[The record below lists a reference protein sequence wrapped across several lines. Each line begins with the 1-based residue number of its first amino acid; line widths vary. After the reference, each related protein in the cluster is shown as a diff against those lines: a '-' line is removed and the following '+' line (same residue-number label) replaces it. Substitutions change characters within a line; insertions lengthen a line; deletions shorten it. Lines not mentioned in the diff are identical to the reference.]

1 MLSSPSFG
9 SGSGLSVHIRTT
21 RMDGKLLSYSYIS
34 GAAVAIGKNTLEVQ
48 KDGNLVVNGKR
59 YVASHVGDTEHN
71 DVSVPDEFATYPF
84 SKNMIGKKKKITQY
98 VINLNDTIID
108 NIDDETKDPD
118 MMTKPIT
125 ITIHANP
132 KTQMIFVKIDGDIN
146 DGIGLLGKPL
156 AGDRLLGRDGITD
169 MIRDWN
175 EYGEEWQVRDTEPK
189 LFQEHRTPQYPD
201 PCIYYVSDHLKKT
214 HLRRRLLTDS
224 EGDNGVITKEA
235 ANDACADYVGVN
247 KENCVQDVMAVGDL
261 EVAEDP
267 SYSI

>member
-1 MLSSPSFG
+1 
-9 SGSGLSVHIRTT
+9 
-21 RMDGKLLSYSYIS
+21 
-34 GAAVAIGKNTLEVQ
+34 
-48 KDGNLVVNGKR
+48 
-59 YVASHVGDTEHN
+59 
-71 DVSVPDEFATYPF
+71 
-84 SKNMIGKKKKITQY
+84 
-98 VINLNDTIID
+98 
-108 NIDDETKDPD
+108 
-118 MMTKPIT
+118 
-125 ITIHANP
+125 
-132 KTQMIFVKIDGDIN
+132 
-146 DGIGLLGKPL
+146 
-156 AGDRLLGRDGITD
+156 